1 MTKASI
7 DEPAQ
12 VFYLL
17 QRWDL
22 ALESLPRVA
31 RTFDYLNRVHHGKL
45 LTE

>member
-1 MTKASI
+1 MTKARI
-7 DEPAQ
+7 DEAAE

-17 QRWDL
+17 QRRDP

-31 RTFDYLNRVHHGKL
+31 RTLDYFNGVHHGKL